1 MTLSNVAK
9 HAGVSAATVSRVLN
23 RVPGVRPET
32 AKLVHEAA
40 STLGY
45 RMMAS
50 RRSSRP
56 RPSRVVAAYGR
67 PAANGRAVE
76 GGRTGN
82 IGLVLLG
89 GFHFLGLAPVFV
101 DVVAGISAEA
111 KHSSQNLLLEE
122 AGTLEQFRR
131 ELAGT
136 QMSGVIVVADTLT
149 VDQEAIVQMSRMLPV
164 VWAMGGQV
172 ETIRVDHVCPNNM
185 GIGALAHKY
194 LVDQG
199 CGPVAVLSPHPADI
213 PIYWQRVQ
221 GFAFSALRSGR
232 PAQVLLCDQDRSA
245 ITSLGTIG
253 SCGPMVDQLVEKLL
267 SLSPRPQGVFLPSDN
282 VAKLVH
288 DALVARG
295 VQPGRDITLIGCN
308 NEDGILASI
317 DPRPATITLECVE
330 VGRQA
335 VQRLLWRIQNPYA
348 PPVLMEVAPRL
359 VPPPVESAGELVV
372 LNDLVLNA

>member
-32 AKLVHEAA
+32 AKLVHDAA

-50 RRSSRP
+50 RRSLRP
-56 RPSRVVAAYGR
+56 RPSRMPAAYGR

-76 GGRTGN
+76 GGRIGN

-111 KHSSQNLLLEE
+111 KHLSQNLLLEE
-122 AGTLEQFRR
+122 AATFEQLRR

-194 LVDQG
+194 LMDQG
-199 CGPVAVLSPHPADI
+199 CGSVAVLNPHPSDI

-221 GFAFSALRSGR
+221 GFAFAALRCGR

-245 ITSLGTIG
+245 IQALGTIG

-267 SLSPRPQGVFLPSDN
+267 ALAPRPQGVFLPSDN
-282 VAKLVH
+282 VMKLVH
-288 DALVARG
+288 DALLARG

-308 NEDGILASI
+308 NEEGIIASI
-317 DPRPATITLECVE
+317 DPRPATVALECVE

-348 PPVLMEVAPRL
+348 RPVLIEVAPRL
-359 VPPPVESAGELVV
+359 VPPVESAGDLVV
-372 LNDLVLNA
+372 PNA